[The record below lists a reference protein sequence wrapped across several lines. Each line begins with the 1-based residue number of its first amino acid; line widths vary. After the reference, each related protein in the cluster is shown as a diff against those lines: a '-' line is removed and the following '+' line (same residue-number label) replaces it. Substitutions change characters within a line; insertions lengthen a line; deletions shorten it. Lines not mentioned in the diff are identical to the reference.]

1 MWSDLVFGKECV
13 ADAGQQHHADQEGYD
28 SSGSHDGQA
37 ELLELVVSVCLAH
50 KDDEMGW
57 IAEWEA
63 AEL

>member
-1 MWSDLVFGKECV
+1 MWPDLVLGKERV

-28 SSGSHDGQA
+28 SSGSHYGQA
-37 ELLELVVSVCLAH
+37 ELLELVVRLCLAH
-50 KDDEMGW
+50 KDDEMWW